1 MSEQVFPLLTTTNKR
16 LVQRIARRVYIR
28 YTPGGA
34 DGRALTREELFHYGI
49 IGLLEAQ
56 KSFTATLGT
65 PWEVFAAFRIE
76 GAMLDHLRK
85 APLIRL
91 PQEVQKRVREL
102 KEVRSQLEHEGRPD
116 SVYNLAEKLGWSI
129 DEVDQT
135 LALIPSVV
143 TIAEESSHHDDGGNF
158 TDEVVLADR
167 SENCD
172 PQANLLKRELSQ
184 LVEHCLQT
192 LPEVRDRLI
201 IKARK
206 LEDVTLRELAASF
219 NCSIESVRKREKIA
233 LIQLKECLQRNGW
246 QGLPE

>member
-1 MSEQVFPLLTTTNKR
+1 MQKQVLPLLTITNKR

-34 DGRALTREELFHYGI
+34 DGRALTKEELFHYGI

-56 KSFTATLGT
+56 KSFTAEQGT
-65 PWEVFAAFRIE
+65 PWAVFAAFRIE

-91 PQEVQKRVREL
+91 PQDVQKRVREL
-102 KEVRSQLEHEGRPD
+102 KEARSQLEHEGRLD
-116 SVYNLAEKLGWSI
+116 SVYNLAEKLGWST

-135 LALIPSVV
+135 LALIPSLV
-143 TIAEESSHHDDGGNF
+143 TIAEENSQNNDGGDF
-158 TDEVVLADR
+158 TDGVVLADR
-167 SENCD
+167 SEECD
-172 PQANLLKRELSQ
+172 PQTNLLKSELSQ

-201 IKARK
+201 VKARK

-219 NCSIESVRKREKIA
+219 NCSIESVRKREKMA
-233 LIQLKECLQRNGW
+233 LVQLRECLQRNGW
-246 QGLPE
+246 QGLP

>member
-1 MSEQVFPLLTTTNKR
+1 MQGQVLPLLTTTDKK
-16 LVQRIARRVYIR
+16 LVQRIAHRVYIR

-34 DGRALTREELFHYGI
+34 DGRALTKEELFHYGI

-65 PWEVFAAFRIE
+65 PWAVFAAFRIE

-91 PQEVQKRVREL
+91 PQDVQKRVREV
-102 KEVRSQLEHEGRPD
+102 KESQLQLEHDGLLV
-116 SVYNLAEKLGWSI
+116 STYNLAEKLGWSI
-129 DEVDQT
+129 AEVGQI
-135 LALIPSVV
+135 LALIPSVI
-143 TIAEESSHHDDGGNF
+143 TIAEEDSHLDDKGNF
-158 TDEVVLADR
+158 TDGVVLADHR
-167 SENCD
+167 EDSD
-172 PQANLLKRELSQ
+172 PQANLLKKELSQ
-184 LVEHCLQT
+184 LVEQCLQT
-192 LPEVRDRLI
+192 LPEIRDRLI

-233 LIQLKECLQRNGW
+233 LIQLKECLQRKGW
-246 QGLPE
+246 QGLP